1 MEGFFLRKKFSF
13 WLFILF
19 ICGLFF
25 IGLYFFVGITDPTVN
40 GEQITFLIMGILITL
55 TVIWS
60 WLFNFGAYVRVD
72 DESIK
77 AKYRWFG
84 KIDCRLSDVDFAVAR
99 ANTLIIRLKNG
110 KTHTIVGIGNSWQV
124 CSAILL
130 RINLDTTEPIEV
142 LTERL
147 NRLKADKKKN
157 TIFDWI
163 TVALFFVNIFA
174 TAFLTGERELNE
186 FTNTDW
192 IIMAV
197 MGAIEIATVIAA
209 FRFVRRAGKNNISMD
224 KLQYEI
230 RRRKIETIP
239 LPPGNPI
246 RVYADSNFLG
256 RVIIYGYPNDNSVYY
271 VLQEFAPNYDIAN
284 VYESEIYESIERL
297 SEDLKN
303 FIDITETVL

>member
-1 MEGFFLRKKFSF
+1 MDGIFLRKKFSF

-19 ICGLFF
+19 ICGMFF

-60 WLFNFGAYVRVD
+60 WLFNYGAYVHVD

-84 KIDCRLSDVDFAVAR
+84 KINCRLSDVDFAVAR
-99 ANTLIIRLKNG
+99 VNTLIIRLKNG

-124 CSAILL
+124 CSVIRL
-130 RINLDTTEPIEV
+130 RINLDETEPIEV
-142 LTERL
+142 LTGKL
-147 NRLKADKKKN
+147 NRLKAGKKKN
-157 TIFDWI
+157 TIFVCI
-163 TVALFFVNIFA
+163 GLALMFVNIFV
-174 TAFLTGERELNE
+174 TVFLTGEREMHE

-197 MGAIEIATVIAA
+197 MGATEIATVIATFCFA
-209 FRFVRRAGKNNISMD
+209 GRAGKNNVPMD

-284 VYESEIYESIERL
+284 VYESEIYESIEQL